1 MIRFRGL
8 GATLPPTNFMDPA
21 RLAKTATL
29 NPATMAA
36 AQDAVNLATAQNAA
50 GETDV
55 ANAAP
60 PPEVPPECECL
71 MNVALAA
78 VPEPTPP
85 GVPMALLTRCAVDPL
100 GWMALDACRPILQQR
115 RVWLGAGILA
125 AVGFGAWWWWR
136 R

>member
-1 MIRFRGL
+1 
-8 GATLPPTNFMDPA
+8 MDPA
-21 RLAKTATL
+21 RLAKAATL

-50 GETDV
+50 AETDV

-60 PPEVPPECECL
+60 PPEVLPECECL

-85 GVPMALLTRCAVDPL
+85 GVPMALLTRCAVDPEAFRIELQGLGL